1 MTRIRI
7 ALIPRNLSK
16 LARQQLAGTGNQ
28 IILSSHTSS
37 RIRAFH
43 RPHTA
48 ETLTILHTE
57 RVQITK
63 LPLHKPPLSGTGRI
77 STLLPLQILNSS
89 KISTAKTLNSKNLLF
104 DPRNF
109 IIQTI
114 EIEIEIELQF
124 TRITSINLRSNPSDF
139 ITTILRKTIEIKLQ
153 STRCDPSDFVMLIM
167 KKMIEMEL
175 QLTQMFSK
183 GKVMRII

>member
-1 MTRIRI
+1 MKRIRI
-7 ALIPRNLSK
+7 ALIPHNLSK
-16 LARQQLAGTGNQ
+16 LARQQLAGTVNQ
-28 IILSSHTSS
+28 TILSFHTSS
-37 RIRAFH
+37 RIRAFR

-114 EIEIEIELQF
+114 EIEIELQF
-124 TRITSINLRSNPSDF
+124 TRISSINLRSNPSDF
-139 ITTILRKTIEIKLQ
+139 ITTIIRKTIEIKLQ
-153 STRCDPSDFVMLIM
+153 STRCDPSDFVMLIT